1 MLLAGFPAGVLI
13 AYAKPFSTFAK
24 KLYRVGAA
32 VAGWQGARILSGEA
46 GLIIEDA
53 DLFPPQN
60 VTQGGMKLY
69 GSRPA
74 PMVIGYANAVV
85 QTAGSG
91 LVPLFDEMMHSQ
103 NGRHYRVDTFRRYEG
118 GGLGAEIQGD
128 VILMGS
134 IGFMKLMKVRMPE
147 GTRLKQAV
155 YLSVNGD
162 LAAVFALNYA
172 PAAGIRS
179 GLNAAVH
186 ASGLLPLLATRD
198 FMITPQFLKLRYKI
212 ASERV
217 EFPTVEERA
226 QLSEPNAGLGGT
238 QGALLAR
245 DSFEGFLAAVSGA
258 RAMRGAAIGS
268 IAIAVMGGAMGML
281 VLTFLTFLGATLS
294 ASCWNLFLYTLL
306 WLAPGILITSLSSR
320 R

>member
-1 MLLAGFPAGVLI
+1 
-13 AYAKPFSTFAK
+13 
-24 KLYRVGAA
+24 
-32 VAGWQGARILSGEA
+32 
-46 GLIIEDA
+46 
-53 DLFPPQN
+53 
-60 VTQGGMKLY
+60 
-69 GSRPA
+69 
-74 PMVIGYANAVV
+74 
-85 QTAGSG
+85 
-91 LVPLFDEMMHSQ
+91 
-103 NGRHYRVDTFRRYEG
+103 
-118 GGLGAEIQGD
+118 
-128 VILMGS
+128 
-134 IGFMKLMKVRMPE
+134 
-147 GTRLKQAV
+147 
-155 YLSVNGD
+155 
-162 LAAVFALNYA
+162 
-172 PAAGIRS
+172 
-179 GLNAAVH
+179 
-186 ASGLLPLLATRD
+186 
-198 FMITPQFLKLRYKI
+198 MITPQFLKLRYKI

>member
-1 MLLAGFPAGVLI
+1 MEPLSEKRYLELHAPAGGDFLAARERLLAALPAGCTARRVEAARPQEVLQ
-13 AYAKPFSTFAK
+13 
-24 KLYRVGAA
+24 A
-32 VAGWQGARILSGEA
+32 VLEAR
-46 GLIIEDA
+46 
-53 DLFPPQN
+53 
-60 VTQGGMKLY
+60 
-69 GSRPA
+69 
-74 PMVIGYANAVV
+74 GYASLCVV
-85 QTAGSG
+85 AYSG
-91 LVPLFDEMMHSQ
+91 
-103 NGRHYRVDTFRRYEG
+103 DTGFYS
-118 GGLGAEIQGD
+118 GAC
-128 VILMGS
+128 
-134 IGFMKLMKVRMPE
+134 
-147 GTRLKQAV
+147 
-155 YLSVNGD
+155 
-162 LAAVFALNYA
+162 
-172 PAAGIRS
+172 
-179 GLNAAVH
+179 
-186 ASGLLPLLATRD
+186 GLLPLLATRD

-268 IAIAVMGGAMGML
+268 IAIAVMGGVMGLL

>member
-1 MLLAGFPAGVLI
+1 MKLTFLGANHEVTGSCTLLEAAGQRYLIDCGMEQGKDIYENQPIPVAPGEIDGVL
-13 AYAKPFSTFAK
+13 AT
-24 KLYRVGAA
+24 
-32 VAGWQGARILSGEA
+32 
-46 GLIIEDA
+46 
-53 DLFPPQN
+53 
-60 VTQGGMKLY
+60 
-69 GSRPA
+69 
-74 PMVIGYANAVV
+74 
-85 QTAGSG
+85 
-91 LVPLFDEMMHSQ
+91 
-103 NGRHYRVDTFRRYEG
+103 
-118 GGLGAEIQGD
+118 
-128 VILMGS
+128 
-134 IGFMKLMKVRMPE
+134 
-147 GTRLKQAV
+147 
-155 YLSVNGD
+155 
-162 LAAVFALNYA
+162 
-172 PAAGIRS
+172 
-179 GLNAAVH
+179 H
-186 ASGLLPLLATRD
+186 AHIDHTGLLPLLATRD

>member
-91 LVPLFDEMMHSQ
+91 LVPLFEQMMHDQ
-103 NGRHYRVDTFRRYEG
+103 NGRRYTVDSFRRWGVARSAAEIAAG
-118 GGLGAEIQGD
+118 MASATRAAGAKSRTISSTALGA
-128 VILMGS
+128 
-134 IGFMKLMKVRMPE
+134 
-147 GTRLKQAV
+147 
-155 YLSVNGD
+155 
-162 LAAVFALNYA
+162 LA
-172 PAAGIRS
+172 
-179 GLNAAVH
+179 
-186 ASGLLPLLATRD
+186 
-198 FMITPQFLKLRYKI
+198 
-212 ASERV
+212 
-217 EFPTVEERA
+217 
-226 QLSEPNAGLGGT
+226 
-238 QGALLAR
+238 
-245 DSFEGFLAAVSGA
+245 
-258 RAMRGAAIGS
+258 
-268 IAIAVMGGAMGML
+268 
-281 VLTFLTFLGATLS
+281 
-294 ASCWNLFLYTLL
+294 
-306 WLAPGILITSLSSR
+306 
-320 R
+320 